1 MIFPVSYCKTFCY
14 EQTDTGSERDLDRRL
29 FMWTRA
35 SFARQMMAKTDEYIE
50 DVAQSILMV
59 ARSCSRS
66 TLSNARVQLSLAA
79 QYHIV
84 RPAECV

>member
-1 MIFPVSYCKTFCY
+1 
-14 EQTDTGSERDLDRRL
+14 
-29 FMWTRA
+29 
-35 SFARQMMAKTDEYIE
+35 MAKTDEYIE

-66 TLSNARVQLSLAA
+66 TLSNARVQLSPAA